1 MKPEQVRERLEMFGL
16 GLTQTESDVFLKSVC
31 DDYEEIYYALIEKDD
46 KISALNDAIRY
57 YKNMEDTMKQML
69 AAISDITEK
78 AESSAQKEAR
88 LTLDEAKN
96 QADKILADASWE
108 AERILEDAK
117 REVQQMLDG
126 AEADTASAKK
136 EYKNIQKA
144 AVQYAENFYLFLE
157 EQKAFFE
164 EHRIDRRS
172 AKGSFEFRASKK
184 QDSVEV
190 TPETSKNSSFAE
202 MSEIQASVDIPDVQ
216 VPVDIPDVQMP
227 VDIPDVQVPMD
238 MPEIKIDMA
247 AGAVVPEEIQ
257 HEVQKQVQ
265 HEMQRRTKAKPETD
279 PVLDHTETLDEIIRS
294 INKKI

>member
-16 GLTQTESDVFLKSVC
+16 GLTQAESDIFLKSVC
-31 DDYEEIYYALIEKDD
+31 DDYEELYYALIEKDD

-69 AAISDITEK
+69 TAISDITEK

-88 LTLDEAKN
+88 LALDEAKN

-117 REVQQMLDG
+117 REVQQMLDS
-126 AEADTASAKK
+126 AEADVASAKK

-144 AVQYAENFYLFLE
+144 ATQYAENFYLFLE

-164 EHRIDRRS
+164 EHRIDRRP
-172 AKGSFEFRASKK
+172 AKGSFESRASKS
-184 QDSVEV
+184 QASVEV
-190 TPETSKNSSFAE
+190 TPETSKDSGFAE
-202 MSEIQASVDIPDVQ
+202 MSEIQ

-227 VDIPDVQVPMD
+227 VDVPDVQVPVDIPDVQVPVD

-247 AGAVVPEEIQ
+247 VGAAVPEEIQ

-265 HEMQRRTKAKPETD
+265 HEMQRRTKAKTEVE

-294 INKKI
+294 INKKL